1 MSVTD
6 LQTELDTINAAINTI
21 LTGGQE
27 IQTRTGR
34 VKLADLATLQA
45 KKADLERQIA
55 YQSGSIGG
63 FVDVVYDN
71 R

>member
-1 MSVTD
+1 MSVAT
-6 LQTELDTINAAINTI
+6 LETELAEVNAAISAV
-21 LTGGQE
+21 LSGGQE

-34 VKLADLATLQA
+34 VRLADLATLQA
-45 KKADLERQIA
+45 KKADLERQIN